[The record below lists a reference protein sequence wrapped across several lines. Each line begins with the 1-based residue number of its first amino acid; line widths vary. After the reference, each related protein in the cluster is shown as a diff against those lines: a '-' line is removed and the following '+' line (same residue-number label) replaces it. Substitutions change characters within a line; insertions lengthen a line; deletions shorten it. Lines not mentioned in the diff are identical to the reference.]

1 MTNLSNVNSGRMNSQ
16 VLKRKSLTSSSSS
29 QQDKTTI
36 PPPKYLTSKT
46 ADIIKKYKKTSLF
59 VPKIT
64 TLPDTQPL
72 VLTATSQRPLSANGN
87 GSSSN
92 VCNKEAVAL
101 APSLTVPK
109 ITTLP
114 DTQPLVLTASSQRPV
129 SANGNGSSS
138 NVCDKEAVA
147 QAPPETIFE
156 ESIDPTLPNTQCT
169 SYQSSNNVYTSPSPL
184 PSSIFQPAPE
194 MAEFIIEQRNYNKT
208 MMELLLGFKQSIQL
222 SNQFHT
228 RKEKIINNEASYEM
242 EKITTVAQ
250 AHQQNKFLSIKSNAD
265 AAVRIFIYFDLIF
278 N

>member
-1 MTNLSNVNSGRMNSQ
+1 
-16 VLKRKSLTSSSSS
+16 
-29 QQDKTTI
+29 
-36 PPPKYLTSKT
+36 
-46 ADIIKKYKKTSLF
+46 
-59 VPKIT
+59 
-64 TLPDTQPL
+64 
-72 VLTATSQRPLSANGN
+72 
-87 GSSSN
+87 
-92 VCNKEAVAL
+92 
-101 APSLTVPK
+101 
-109 ITTLP
+109 LP

-169 SYQSSNNVYTSPSPL
+169 SYQSSNNVYTSPL
-184 PSSIFQPAPE
+184 PSSISQPAPE
-194 MAEFIIEQRNYNKT
+194 MAEFIIEQRKYNKT
-208 MMELLLGFKQSIQL
+208 MMKLFLGFKPRFKQSIQL